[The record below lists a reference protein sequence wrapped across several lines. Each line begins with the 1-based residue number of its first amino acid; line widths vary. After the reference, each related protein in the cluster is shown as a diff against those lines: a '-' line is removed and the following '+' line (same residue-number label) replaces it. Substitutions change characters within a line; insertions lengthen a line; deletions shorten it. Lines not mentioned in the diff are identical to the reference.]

1 MPTAS
6 VHSLSDRLRAEA
18 KIARLTLIGPA
29 IADETGR
36 CVSPRK
42 DFFLDPPLTLAQA
55 MNAVAAATA
64 EGFFEVD
71 APDGTTYCVTKPFI
85 MQLHYLS
92 NSAASP
98 DGMPSSAFNQLACE
112 NLT

>member
-6 VHSLSDRLRAEA
+6 VHSLSDRRRTEA

-29 IADETGR
+29 IADENGR

-42 DFFLDPPLTLAQA
+42 DFFLDPPLTLPQA
-55 MNAVAAATA
+55 MDALATVTA

-71 APDGTTYCVTKPFI
+71 APDGTTYYVTKPFI
-85 MQLHYLS
+85 LQFHYAS

-98 DGMPSSAFNQLACE
+98 DGMPSGAFSHSLH
-112 NLT
+112 TRT